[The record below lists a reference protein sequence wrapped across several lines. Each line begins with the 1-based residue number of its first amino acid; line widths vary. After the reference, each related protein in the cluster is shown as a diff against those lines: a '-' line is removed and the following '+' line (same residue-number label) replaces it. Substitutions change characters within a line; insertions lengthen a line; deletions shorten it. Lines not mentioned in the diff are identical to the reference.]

1 MFRGVRFVA
10 MESVATIQLLSDDEG
25 VCAHEET
32 VAIGNMS
39 HSCGGTE
46 GETHTEATGSTVQRF
61 LETNSLIGEAVA
73 AEEEVAWQGQT
84 ITLKTSMSSFVHL
97 FCWG

>member
-1 MFRGVRFVA
+1 
-10 MESVATIQLLSDDEG
+10 MESVATIQILSDDEG

-32 VAIGNMS
+32 VAISNVS

-61 LETNSLIGEAVA
+61 EETNALIGEAVA
-73 AEEEVAWQGQT
+73 AEEEVAWQGQSV
-84 ITLKTSMSSFVHL
+84 TLKTSMSSFVHL
-97 FCWG
+97 FRWG